1 MKKLSKK
8 EYTHQDLK
16 RGMDYIGVT
25 VVFFCHDGKGKLLMY
40 LRTEKCRDEHN
51 TWDVGGGSMEFG
63 ETFEQAVMREVK
75 EEYGAE
81 ALKLDFVQ
89 VNNVIRKHNGVP
101 THWIALIF
109 AVQVDPGNVI
119 IGEPEKMGEI
129 GWFLPDDL
137 PGPRHSMLDTH
148 LAMVRKAGVL

>member
-1 MKKLSKK
+1 MNYQ
-8 EYTHQDLK
+8 EHDMK
-16 RGMDYIGVT
+16 RGVDFIGVT

-40 LRTEKCRDEHN
+40 LRTDKCRDEHN

-63 ETFEQAVMREVK
+63 ETFEQAVRREVK

-81 ALKLDFVQ
+81 AINLNFIRA
-89 VNNVIRKHNGVP
+89 NNVVRKHNGTP

-109 AVQVDPGNVI
+109 AVQVDPSEVK

-129 GWFLPDDL
+129 GWFAPESLPS
-137 PGPRHSMLDTH
+137 PRHSMLDIH
-148 LAMVRKAGVL
+148 LGMVQEAGIL